1 MSDLLERR
9 ETTFLVRIN
18 FMFLVKFL
26 PDITLEL
33 EVVRMKGF
41 CGWARR
47 SWVFPRWIRRWWES
61 GGSSLYWSKSPM
73 MGVTRTKEGG
83 KEVLHC
89 FKKREMIVFVTIA
102 LSLVTSR

>member
-1 MSDLLERR
+1 MDECRDHLYLCRKCFLEKKNAADLLERR

-47 SWVFPRWIRRWWES
+47 SWVFPRWIRRRWES

-73 MGVTRTKEGG
+73 TDILKV
-83 KEVLHC
+83 
-89 FKKREMIVFVTIA
+89 
-102 LSLVTSR
+102 